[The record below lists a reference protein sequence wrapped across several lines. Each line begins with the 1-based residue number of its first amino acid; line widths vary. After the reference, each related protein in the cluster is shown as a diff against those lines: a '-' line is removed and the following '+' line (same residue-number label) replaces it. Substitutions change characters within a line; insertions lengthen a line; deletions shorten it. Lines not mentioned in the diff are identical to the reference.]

1 MLRLVARAPSICL
14 VGYTLPF
21 TMTISLTIIIP
32 TKNRAAMIQ
41 AALESMRELA
51 GLQRIR
57 PQIII
62 ADNDSQ
68 DETWE
73 VLQQAKE
80 TFPVRVTVMKGK
92 RPGKSAV
99 INDALR
105 SAKGAMLAFL
115 DDDVFP
121 DPGWL
126 EAIERF
132 VLKGSHQAGQGRIR
146 LPSPEREDPEV
157 LRLLQRFRTI
167 PNLNFDPATEQV
179 HSLNGANFVISR
191 AALERVGLFD
201 ERLGP
206 GASGTSEDVE
216 LARRLARAR
225 ITIGYIPEAVAYH
238 RIDRS
243 RLTEKYFKALHK
255 KQGQSRLVFKD
266 RSVAHILCDL
276 CHRTLQYGIYS
287 LVAQER
293 RRYRSKGRIYHYI
306 GMLETKLNGRTFYHK
321 RRMFRSINEPSDR

>member
-1 MLRLVARAPSICL
+1 MK
-14 VGYTLPF
+14 GDHPF
-21 TMTISLTIIIP
+21 LSRMTNSLTVIVP
-32 TKNRAAMIQ
+32 TKNRAGMIQ
-41 AALESMRELA
+41 ALLESMRDLA
-51 GLQRIR
+51 GLDRIR

-73 VLQQAKE
+73 VLQKTKE
-80 TFPVRVTVMKGK
+80 TFPICVTIMKGK

-105 SAKGAMLAFL
+105 LANGAMFAFL
-115 DDDVFP
+115 DDDVIP

-132 VLKGSHQAGQGRIR
+132 VSKGVYQAGQGQIQ
-146 LPSPEREDPEV
+146 LPSPDGQDPEIQ
-157 LRLLQRFRTI
+157 RLIQRFRTI
-167 PNLNFDPATEQV
+167 PNLNFGTTTEQV

-191 AALERVGLFD
+191 AALETVGLFD

-216 LARRLARAR
+216 LARRLSRAN
-225 ITIGYIPEAVAYH
+225 IMIGYMPEAIAYH

-243 RLTEKYFKALHK
+243 RLTEKYFKSIHK

-266 RSVAHILCDL
+266 RSVPHILFDL
-276 CHRTLQYGIYS
+276 CRTTLQYGIDS

-293 RRYRSKGRIYHYI
+293 RRYRSKGRIYHYL
-306 GMLETKLNGRTFYHK
+306 GMLEAKLNGRVA
-321 RRMFRSINEPSDR
+321 RP